1 VPLPRRDQPSGR
13 FPVVQSMAGD
23 SALVEKALAGDR
35 HSFELLVEK
44 YYKVLFNGALRMVND
59 TEDARD
65 IVQVTFL
72 KAYEKLHTFKLEQ
85 KFFSW
90 IYRIMFHESLNLLH
104 RRKPR
109 VDLPPTLEE
118 PASNPE
124 EAYAENELSVAISRA
139 LQSLSHDNRLVV
151 VLRHFLGL
159 SYDEMS
165 EILDIPEKTVKSR
178 LFTARRQ
185 LGVLLADRRATT

>member
-1 VPLPRRDQPSGR
+1 
-13 FPVVQSMAGD
+13 MADD
-23 SALVEKALAGDR
+23 SALVEKTLAGDR
-35 HSFELLVEK
+35 HSFELLVDK
-44 YYKVLFNGALRMVND
+44 YYKVVFNGALRMVND

-65 IVQVTFL
+65 IAQITFL
-72 KAYEKLHTFKLEQ
+72 KAYEKLHTFKLDQ

-90 IYRIMFHESLNLLH
+90 IYRIMFHESLNLLN

-109 VDLPPTLEE
+109 VELPPTLVE
-118 PASNPE
+118 PTSNPE
-124 EAYAENELSVAISRA
+124 ETCAENELSAAISRA
-139 LQSLSHDNRLVV
+139 LQHLSHDYRLVV

-185 LGVLLADRRATT
+185 LGVLLVDRRATT